1 MAEIFRKS
9 SLEKLSSPEQLDRMI
24 VITSPSLWLSLVG
37 AAGII
42 IVVLLWAIFGR
53 RPVEVDSYGIYVNRA
68 GVQAVYAKNG
78 DLISEIL
85 VADGEE
91 VKRGDIIAL
100 LDAAEIDDMI
110 QEYEERIAA
119 VEAVTM
125 DSESDVYTA
134 DNKSLMDVKNQMIT
148 LYSAL
153 HQDQALL
160 EYRIEEL
167 GAKRLDAAEI
177 DDMIQEYEERI
188 AAAETEY
195 FNSLYL

>member
-119 VEAVTM
+119 VE
-125 DSESDVYTA
+125 
-134 DNKSLMDVKNQMIT
+134 
-148 LYSAL
+148 
-153 HQDQALL
+153 
-160 EYRIEEL
+160 
-167 GAKRLDAAEI
+167 
-177 DDMIQEYEERI
+177 
-188 AAAETEY
+188 TEY

>member
-100 LDAAEIDDMI
+100 LDAAE
-110 QEYEERIAA
+110 
-119 VEAVTM
+119 
-125 DSESDVYTA
+125 S
-134 DNKSLMDVKNQMIT
+134 
-148 LYSAL
+148 
-153 HQDQALL
+153 
-160 EYRIEEL
+160 
-167 GAKRLDAAEI
+167 
-177 DDMIQEYEERI
+177 
-188 AAAETEY
+188 
-195 FNSLYL
+195 